1 MNDAL
6 QADWDPHSGTVL
18 RDQLAAYDEMRE
30 RCPVAHSDFLGWS
43 LFRHEDLVRVLDDPD
58 VFSSVASTHLSVPNG
73 MDPPEHTEYRR
84 LIERYFGPE
93 QMVEFEPQ
101 CREIA
106 TNLVESL
113 VAREEVELIEEFA
126 QAFAV
131 RVQCAFLGWP
141 PDMHEPLRIWTR
153 KNHEATLAQDRT
165 AMAGIGREFEG
176 YVGSL
181 LRDRRATEAQA
192 SRDVTARLSRERV
205 WGRLLRDEEIASI
218 LRNWTVGE
226 IGTISA
232 AVGILAHYLSEHA
245 DLYRQLRGQPSLLP
259 VAIEEILR
267 IHGPLVANR
276 RITTRPVEI
285 GGRNIGVGE
294 RISLIW
300 VSANRDGRAFEDP
313 EAFRLDRDPAANLLY
328 GKGIHVCPG
337 APLARMEM
345 RVVMEELLGHTM
357 RISPSPCKP
366 PTKAMYPASGFA
378 TLPLRIEWAP

>member
-1 MNDAL
+1 MNEVL

-43 LFRHEDLVRVLDDPD
+43 LFRHEDVVRVLNDPD
-58 VFSSVASTHLSVPNG
+58 VFSSVVSTHLSVPNG

-84 LIERYFGPE
+84 LVERYFGGE

-106 TNLVESL
+106 TDLVESL
-113 VAREEVELIEEFA
+113 AAREEVELIEEFA
-126 QAFAV
+126 QSFAV
-131 RVQCAFLGWP
+131 QVQCAFLGWP
-141 PDMHEPLRIWTR
+141 ADMHGPLRLWTR

-205 WGRLLRDEEIASI
+205 SGRLLRDEEIASI

-276 RITTRPVEI
+276 RITTRPVVI

-300 VSANRDGRAFEDP
+300 VSADRDGRAFEDP

-337 APLARMEM
+337 APLARLEM
-345 RVVMEELLGHTM
+345 RVVMEELLGHAT
-357 RISPSPCKP
+357 RINPSPCRL
-366 PTKAMYPASGFA
+366 PTKAVYPASGFA
-378 TLPLRIEWAP
+378 TLPLRIEWTP

>member
-1 MNDAL
+1 MNEAL

-245 DLYRQLRGQPSLLP
+245 DLYRQLRGQPSSLP

>member
-1 MNDAL
+1 
-6 QADWDPHSGTVL
+6 
-18 RDQLAAYDEMRE
+18 
-30 RCPVAHSDFLGWS
+30 
-43 LFRHEDLVRVLDDPD
+43 
-58 VFSSVASTHLSVPNG
+58 
-73 MDPPEHTEYRR
+73 
-84 LIERYFGPE
+84 
-93 QMVEFEPQ
+93 MVEFEPQ

-113 VAREEVELIEEFA
+113 AAREEVELIEEFA

-141 PDMHEPLRIWTR
+141 PDMHEPLRLWTR

-181 LRDRRATEAQA
+181 LRDKRATEAQA

-232 AVGILAHYLSEHA
+232 AVGILIHYLSEHA
-245 DLYRQLRGQPSLLP
+245 DLYEQLRGQPLLLP
-259 VAIEEILR
+259 TAIEEILR

-276 RITTRPVEI
+276 RITTCPVEI

-313 EAFRLDRDPAANLLY
+313 EAFRLDRDQAANLLY

-345 RVVMEELLGHTM
+345 RVVVEALLGHAS
-357 RISPSPCKP
+357 RINPSPCKL
-366 PTKAMYPASGFA
+366 PTKAVYPASGFA
-378 TLPLRIEWAP
+378 TLPLRIEWTL

>member
-245 DLYRQLRGQPSLLP
+245 DLYRQLRGQPSSLP

>member
-1 MNDAL
+1 MNDML
-6 QADWDPHSGTVL
+6 KADWNPQSDAVL
-18 RDQLAAYDEMRE
+18 RDQLASYDEMRE

-43 LFRHEDLVRVLDDPD
+43 LFRHEDLVRVLNDPD
-58 VFSSVASTHLSVPNG
+58 VFSSVASAHLSVPNG

-84 LIERYFGPE
+84 LIERYFGAE

-113 VAREEVELIEEFA
+113 AAREEVELIEEFA

-141 PDMHEPLRIWTR
+141 PDMHEPLRLWTR

-181 LRDRRATEAQA
+181 LRDKRATEAQA

-232 AVGILAHYLSEHA
+232 AVGILIHYLSEHA
-245 DLYRQLRGQPSLLP
+245 DLYEQLRGQPLLLP
-259 VAIEEILR
+259 TAIEGSSGFTDRSWPTGALR
-267 IHGPLVANR
+267 LVRWKSEAA
-276 RITTRPVEI
+276 T
-285 GGRNIGVGE
+285 
-294 RISLIW
+294 S
-300 VSANRDGRAFEDP
+300 VS
-313 EAFRLDRDPAANLLY
+313 
-328 GKGIHVCPG
+328 
-337 APLARMEM
+337 
-345 RVVMEELLGHTM
+345 
-357 RISPSPCKP
+357 
-366 PTKAMYPASGFA
+366 ASGFRSSGSPPIA
-378 TLPLRIEWAP
+378 TAAPSRSRGVSA

>member
-1 MNDAL
+1 MNEAL

-93 QMVEFEPQ
+93 RMVEFEPQ

-245 DLYRQLRGQPSLLP
+245 DLYRQLRGQPSSLP